1 MFNPKF
7 AITNKLLSNI
17 KEIGSIITEL
27 NNRKFS
33 NLVLV
38 EMERLAR
45 EISSH
50 ASTSIE
56 GNPLPLT
63 DVKRL
68 IKTDPKNIRDSEKE
82 VLNYNNVL
90 KQINKNLKNNNIH
103 FSLDLILKIQK
114 GVVDDLLPDYDTG
127 VLRKRPVFVNNPSLR
142 KVVYLPPDH
151 SNVPLLIDE
160 LIMFI
165 KSKSDE
171 IDPIIL
177 AGIFHKQFVLIHPF
191 IDGNGRTTRLLTKI
205 LLAEMGLNTFNLFS
219 FENYY
224 NKNVTRY
231 FEFVGEIGNYYELS
245 KNVDFTKW
253 LEYFTD
259 GIIDELLRV
268 KKILSIQVDP
278 KNVVYSHDQK
288 VLDFVEKNGFIKN
301 SDYAKLIKRSK
312 AMRVINLNRL
322 IEMGLIERKGKG
334 KATFYVLKKTLG
346 DKFH

>member
-1 MFNPKF
+1 
-7 AITNKLLSNI
+7 
-17 KEIGSIITEL
+17 
-27 NNRKFS
+27 
-33 NLVLV
+33 
-38 EMERLAR
+38 
-45 EISSH
+45 
-50 ASTSIE
+50 
-56 GNPLPLT
+56 
-63 DVKRL
+63 
-68 IKTDPKNIRDSEKE
+68 
-82 VLNYNNVL
+82 
-90 KQINKNLKNNNIH
+90 
-103 FSLDLILKIQK
+103 
-114 GVVDDLLPDYDTG
+114 
-127 VLRKRPVFVNNPSLR
+127 
-142 KVVYLPPDH
+142 
-151 SNVPLLIDE
+151 
-160 LIMFI
+160 
-165 KSKSDE
+165 
-171 IDPIIL
+171 
-177 AGIFHKQFVLIHPF
+177 
-191 IDGNGRTTRLLTKI
+191 
-205 LLAEMGLNTFNLFS
+205 MGLNTFNLFS